1 MESIIIVKDDLEIG
15 ETLEVIKK
23 KKLKGGMFKMIGNH
37 DIDFVLRLAKLSK
50 AAGDAFEI
58 LNAKYDWKDNGKA
71 TINYS
76 SMTKAEQQKFN
87 RGLKE
92 LILNHMIKKINN
104 DVYIFNPDFIINKK
118 YYETAKAIWE
128 TI

>member
-1 MESIIIVKDDLEIG
+1 MKSTIIIENDLDIG
-15 ETLEVIKK
+15 ETLQVIRKK
-23 KKLKGGMFKMIGNH
+23 QSRGAFRMIGNT
-37 DIDFVLRLAKLSK
+37 DMDFVLMLAKLSK
-50 AAGDAFEI
+50 TAGHSFEI
-58 LNAKYDWKDNGKA
+58 LNDKYDWKDNGKA
-71 TINYS
+71 TIKYS
-76 SMTKAEQQKFN
+76 SMTRAEQKRFN

-92 LILNHMIKKINN
+92 LTENHMIKKINN